1 LKAPAWHILVVDD
14 EINIRKLL
22 AGVLED
28 EGYAVTGARDAAEA
42 DAALASG
49 GIDLVLLDIQLP
61 GVDGLTLL
69 ERWQKEEVTVP
80 VIMMSGHGTI
90 RTAVQATR
98 LGALDFIEKPI
109 QAERLLL
116 SIANG
121 LQLGRLRDEN
131 VSLRR
136 DLQPAGEI
144 IGNSPGI
151 KDLCETIERAAATGA
166 TVLITGESGTGK
178 ELVARALHSGSARRD
193 RSFIKINC
201 AAIPS
206 ELLESEL
213 FGHERGAFTG
223 ALSRRRGKFE
233 LAQKGT
239 LLLDEIGDMN
249 PTTQAKLLRVLEERE
264 MTRVGGEQVIKL
276 DVRIIAST
284 NRKLDFLLADGR
296 FREDLF
302 HRLNVVPVHVPPLRE
317 RPGDVVLLAEHFF
330 AHFGRSGGRGPKK
343 LTSAAEDLLNS
354 YSWPG
359 NVRELRN
366 LCERL
371 VIMADEETIDARHIA
386 PLVPAG
392 RMPEAAA
399 GGTQPAGGETAEPV
413 PGTPLARQVEDFER
427 RAITAALDR
436 HRGNIA
442 AAARELDLDR
452 ANLHRK
458 LKRLGLKS

>member
-1 LKAPAWHILVVDD
+1 V
-14 EINIRKLL
+14 
-22 AGVLED
+22 
-28 EGYAVTGARDAAEA
+28 
-42 DAALASG
+42 
-49 GIDLVLLDIQLP
+49 QLP
-61 GVDGLTLL
+61 DVDGLTLL
-69 ERWQKEEVTVP
+69 ERWQKEEANVP

-90 RTAVQATR
+90 RTAVEATR

-116 SIANG
+116 SLSNA
-121 LQLGRLRDEN
+121 LQLDRLRSEN
-131 VSLRR
+131 RNLRG
-136 DLQPAGEI
+136 DLALTGEI

-151 KDLCETIERAAATGA
+151 AQLRDVIGRAAATDA
-166 TVLITGESGTGK
+166 RVLITGENGTGK
-178 ELVARALHSGSARRD
+178 ELVAHALHAGSPRRD
-193 RSFIKINC
+193 RPFIKVNC

-206 ELLESEL
+206 GLLESEL

-223 ALSRRRGKFE
+223 ASARRRGTFE

-276 DVRIIAST
+276 DVRVFSST
-284 NRKLDFLLADGR
+284 NRDLDSLLETGR

-302 HRLNVVPVHVPPLRE
+302 HRLNVIPVRVLPLRE
-317 RPGDVVLLAEHFF
+317 RHGDVTVLAEHFL
-330 AHFGRSGGRGPKK
+330 AHFCRSLGTGPRT
-343 LTSAAEDLLNS
+343 LTAAAKELLDR

-371 VIMADEETIDARHIA
+371 VIMTDEQTIDVQQVE
-386 PLVPAG
+386 PLVTVGAERSAG
-392 RMPEAAA
+392 AVAQRPVSGVSLAEQVEAYERRLVAA
-399 GGTQPAGGETAEPV
+399 S
-413 PGTPLARQVEDFER
+413 LARNN
-427 RAITAALDR
+427 
-436 HRGNIA
+436 GNMA
-442 AAARELDLDR
+442 AAARELGLDR

-458 LKRLGLKS
+458 LKRLGLKV

>member
-14 EINIRKLL
+14 EPNIRKLL

-28 EGYAVTGARDAAEA
+28 EGYVVTGAGDAAQA
-42 DAALASG
+42 DSLLASG
-49 GIDLVLLDIQLP
+49 GVDLVLLDIQLP
-61 GVDGLTLL
+61 GEDGLTLL
-69 ERWQKEEVTVP
+69 ARWQKEELTVP

-98 LGALDFIEKPI
+98 LGALDFVEKPI

-121 LQLGRLRDEN
+121 LQLGRLRNEN
-131 VSLRR
+131 VNLRR
-136 DLQPAGEI
+136 DLAVTSEI
-144 IGNSPGI
+144 IGNSPVI
-151 KDLCETIERAAATGA
+151 RELRETIGRAAATNA
-166 TVLITGESGTGK
+166 RVLITGDSGTGK
-178 ELVARALHSGSARRD
+178 ELVARALHAGSARRD
-193 RSFIKINC
+193 RAFIKINC

-223 ALSRRRGKFE
+223 AVSRRRGKFE

-249 PTTQAKLLRVLEERE
+249 PTTQAKLLRVLEEQE

-284 NRKLDFLLADGR
+284 NRKLDVLLADGR

-302 HRLNVVPVHVPPLRE
+302 HRLNVIPIHVPLLRE
-317 RPGDVVLLAEHFF
+317 RQGDITLLAEHFLS
-330 AHFGRSGGRGPKK
+330 HFGRSGGAGPKK
-343 LTSAAEDLLNS
+343 LTAAAQDLLNN
-354 YSWPG
+354 YHWQG

-371 VIMADEETIDARHIA
+371 VIMADEEIIDARHVK
-386 PLVPAG
+386 PLVPAD
-392 RMPEAAA
+392 
-399 GGTQPAGGETAEPV
+399 GEVQSGSVSEPPGAV
-413 PGTPLARQVEDFER
+413 PGVHLSQQVQEFER
-427 RAITAALDR
+427 RIISAALAR
-436 HRGNIA
+436 NQGNIA
-442 AAARELDLDR
+442 AAARELGLDR

-458 LKRLGLKS
+458 IKRLGLNP

>member
-1 LKAPAWHILVVDD
+1 MKAPAWHILVVDD
-14 EINIRKLL
+14 EPNIRKLL

-28 EGYAVTGARDAAEA
+28 EGYAVTGVRDAAEA
-42 DAALASG
+42 DAALTAG

-69 ERWQKEEVTVP
+69 ERWQKEEVSVP

-116 SIANG
+116 SISNS

-136 DLQPAGEI
+136 DLRMTGEI
-144 IGNSPGI
+144 IGNSPCI
-151 KDLCETIERAAATGA
+151 MELHETIGRAAATDA

-178 ELVARALHSGSARRD
+178 ELVARALHSGSPRRARA
-193 RSFIKINC
+193 FIKINC

-223 ALSRRRGKFE
+223 AVSRRRGKFE

-264 MTRVGGEQVIKL
+264 MTRVGGEQVIRL

-284 NRKLDFLLADGR
+284 NRKLDTLLANGR

-302 HRLNVVPVHVPPLRE
+302 HRLNVVPVHVPPLRD
-317 RPGDVVLLAEHFF
+317 RPGDIELLTEYFF
-330 AHFGRSGGRGPKK
+330 SHFGRSGGRGPKK
-343 LTSAAEDLLNS
+343 LTAAAQDLFKH

-371 VIMADEETIDARHIA
+371 VIMADEETIDARHVE
-386 PLVPAG
+386 PL
-392 RMPEAAA
+392 M
-399 GGTQPAGGETAEPV
+399 QAGGEMRLGRDKDPPAV
-413 PGTPLARQVEDFER
+413 AAGVHLARQVEDFER
-427 RAITAALDR
+427 RVIAAALAR

-442 AAARELDLDR
+442 AAARELGLDR

-458 LKRLGLKS
+458 LKRLGMKS

>member
-1 LKAPAWHILVVDD
+1 MKAPAWHILVVDD
-14 EINIRKLL
+14 ETNIRKLL
-22 AGVLED
+22 TGVLED
-28 EGYAVTGARDAAEA
+28 EGYAVTGAGDAAEA
-42 DAALASG
+42 DAALAAG

-61 GVDGLTLL
+61 GVDGLKLL
-69 ERWQKEEVTVP
+69 ERWQKDEVSVP

-98 LGALDFIEKPI
+98 FGALDFIEKPI

-121 LQLGRLRDEN
+121 LQLGRLRSEN
-131 VSLRR
+131 VTLRR
-136 DLQPAGEI
+136 DLKLGGEI

-151 KDLCETIERAAATGA
+151 VELLETIGRAAATDA

-178 ELVARALHSGSARRD
+178 ELVARALHSGSARRE
-193 RSFIKINC
+193 RAFIKINC

-223 ALSRRRGKFE
+223 AVSRRRGKFE

-276 DVRIIAST
+276 NVRIVAST
-284 NRKLDFLLADGR
+284 NCKLDALLFDGR

-302 HRLNVVPVHVPPLRE
+302 HRLNVVPIHVPPLRE
-317 RPGDVVLLAEHFF
+317 RPGDITLLAEYFF
-330 AHFGRSGGRGPKK
+330 THFGRSGGKGPKK
-343 LTSAAEDLLNS
+343 LTAAARSLLDH

-371 VIMADEETIDARHIA
+371 VIMVDEEVIDARQID
-386 PLVPAG
+386 PLVPADI
-392 RMPEAAA
+392 RAQDADAAEAPEAA
-399 GGTQPAGGETAEPV
+399 
-413 PGTPLARQVEDFER
+413 PGTHLAQQVEEFER
-427 RAITAALDR
+427 RVIAAALAR
-436 HRGNIA
+436 NQNNIA
-442 AAARELDLDR
+442 ATARELGLDR

-458 LKRLGLKS
+458 LKRIGLIS

>member
-1 LKAPAWHILVVDD
+1 MNAPAWHVLVVDD
-14 EINIRKLL
+14 EPNIRKLL

-28 EGYAVTGARDAAEA
+28 EGYAVTGVRDGAGAE
-42 DAALASG
+42 AALAAG
-49 GIDLVLLDIQLP
+49 GVDLVLLDIQLP
-61 GVDGLTLL
+61 GEDGLTLL
-69 ERWQKEEVTVP
+69 ERWQNEEVNVP
-80 VIMMSGHGTI
+80 VIVMSGHGTI

-109 QAERLLL
+109 QAERLLV

-121 LQLGRLRDEN
+121 LQLGRLRREN

-136 DLQPAGEI
+136 NLQEAGEI
-144 IGNSPGI
+144 IGDSDVI
-151 KDLCETIERAAATGA
+151 KRLYETIERAAATDA

-178 ELVARALHSGSARRD
+178 ELVARALHSGSARRN
-193 RSFIKINC
+193 RPFIKINC

-249 PTTQAKLLRVLEERE
+249 PATQAKLLRVLEERE
-264 MTRVGGEQVIKL
+264 MTRVGGEQVIRL

-284 NRKLDFLLADGR
+284 NRKLDSLLADGR

-302 HRLNVVPVHVPPLRE
+302 HRLNVIPIHVPALRE
-317 RPGDVVLLAEHFF
+317 RPGDIVLLAGHFF
-330 AHFGRSGGRGPKK
+330 SHFGRSGGKGPKK
-343 LTSAAEDLLNS
+343 LTGAAVDLLTA

-371 VIMADEETIDARHIA
+371 VIMADEETIDERHVK
-386 PLVPAG
+386 PLVAESATSDPAERAG
-392 RMPEAAA
+392 SPEPAA
-399 GGTQPAGGETAEPV
+399 GV
-413 PGTPLARQVEDFER
+413 SLARQVEDFER
-427 RAITAALDR
+427 RVIASSLDR
-436 HRGNIA
+436 NKGNISA
-442 AAARELDLDR
+442 TARELGLDR

-458 LKRLGLKS
+458 LRRLGLKA

>member
-1 LKAPAWHILVVDD
+1 MNAPAWHILVVDD
-14 EINIRKLL
+14 EPNIRKLL

-28 EGYAVTGARDAAEA
+28 EGYAVTGAGNAAQA
-42 DAALASG
+42 DAALAAG
-49 GIDLVLLDIQLP
+49 GIDLVLLDVQLP
-61 GVDGLTLL
+61 GVDGLRIL
-69 ERWQKEEVTVP
+69 ERWQKEETNVP

-116 SIANG
+116 SIANS
-121 LQLGRLRDEN
+121 LQLGRLRNEN
-131 VSLRR
+131 RSLRR
-136 DLQPAGEI
+136 DLALTSEI

-151 KDLCETIERAAATGA
+151 QELRDTIGRAAATDA
-166 TVLITGESGTGK
+166 RVLITGESGTGK
-178 ELVARALHSGSARRD
+178 ELVARALHGGSARRE
-193 RSFIKINC
+193 RAFIKINC

-223 ALSRRRGKFE
+223 AVSRRRGKFE

-249 PTTQAKLLRVLEERE
+249 PTTQAKLLRVLEEQE

-276 DVRIIAST
+276 NVRIIAST
-284 NRKLDFLLADGR
+284 NRKLDALLAEGG

-302 HRLNVVPVHVPPLRE
+302 HRLNVIPIHVLPLRE
-317 RPGDVVLLAEHFF
+317 RTGDIIILSEYFFSHFS
-330 AHFGRSGGRGPKK
+330 RSGGRGPTK
-343 LTSAAEDLLNS
+343 LTVAAQDILNT

-371 VIMADEETIDARHIA
+371 VIMTGEETVDVRHVE
-386 PLVPAG
+386 PLIPVNVNIPG
-392 RMPEAAA
+392 ST
-399 GGTQPAGGETAEPV
+399 GAEPV
-413 PGTPLARQVEDFER
+413 PGAQLAGQVEEFER
-427 RAITAALDR
+427 RIIAASLAR
-436 HRGNIA
+436 NQGNIA
-442 AAARELDLDR
+442 GAARELGLDR